1 MVSSPTIRL
10 AYDIFHLFSFFL
22 LEHESK
28 ERKTQTKLYY
38 TSHTRLQGYITNQT
52 LKKKG
57 SN

>member
-1 MVSSPTIRL
+1 MLSLTIRL
-10 AYDIFHLFSFFL
+10 AYDLFHLFPFFL

-28 ERKTQTKLYY
+28 ERKTQTKLY
-38 TSHTRLQGYITNQT
+38 SISRTRLQRWITKQT